1 MSQPPILQQGV
12 TGQDVERLQGDLS
25 RLGYQ
30 IGANGV
36 FDESTEAAVKKFQQ
50 DHNLTVD
57 GIVGPQTGRQ
67 IGAALA

>member
-1 MSQPPILQQGV
+1 MSQPPILQHGV
-12 TGQDVERLQGDLS
+12 TGKDVERLQGDLS

-67 IGAALA
+67 LGAALA